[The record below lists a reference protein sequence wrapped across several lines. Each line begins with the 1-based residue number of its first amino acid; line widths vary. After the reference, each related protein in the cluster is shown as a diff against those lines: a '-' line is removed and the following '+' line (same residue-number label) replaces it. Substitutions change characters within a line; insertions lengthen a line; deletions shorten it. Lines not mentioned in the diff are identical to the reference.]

1 MIIGVLTIEL
11 EIDAAESLKDKR
23 RVLNKIKDRVRRKFN
38 VSIAEI
44 EGNDLLN
51 YGCLGVAIVTN
62 EQRFANTVLS
72 SVVTTIEEV
81 HECELAD
88 YSLEFIRSRD

>member
-11 EIDAAESLKDKR
+11 EIAAAESLKDKR

-38 VSIAEI
+38 VSIAEV

-62 EQRFANTVLS
+62 ERRFANTVLS
-72 SVVTTIEEV
+72 SVVTEIEQV
-81 HECELAD
+81 HECVLAD